1 MAVSNATLLAK
12 IDALEKRVTALAAK
26 VKADETASAAKF
38 STLNPL
44 LTSGNLNFLA
54 NLGKMGFLAH
64 LTDDPFSGAGPN
76 WQTGERDY
84 VNSTIDKW
92 NSFQTEMV
100 NQGFMFPS

>member
-54 NLGKMGFLAH
+54 NLGKMGFLGQ
-64 LTDDPFSGAGPN
+64 LNEDTFSGLN
-76 WQTGERDY
+76 WGTGERDF
-84 VNSTIDKW
+84 VNEPIDKW
-92 NSFQTEMV
+92 NSFQTEMI
-100 NQGFMFPS
+100 NQGFMFSS